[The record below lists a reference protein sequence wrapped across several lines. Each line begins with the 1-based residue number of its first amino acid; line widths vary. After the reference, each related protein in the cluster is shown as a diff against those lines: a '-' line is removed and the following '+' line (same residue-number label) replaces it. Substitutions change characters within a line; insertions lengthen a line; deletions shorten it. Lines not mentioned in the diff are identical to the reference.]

1 MRTKAEYIE
10 GLRKKYNNL
19 YFNGEKID
27 RLHPFQEP
35 AINVMGL
42 TFDAAWDPELK
53 DLCTATSHL
62 TGETINRFNHIHQNT
77 EDLHKKQDM
86 TRALCNKV
94 TVHSEMYGYRC
105 CQRD

>member
-35 AINVMGL
+35 AINVMG
-42 TFDAAWDPELK
+42 
-53 DLCTATSHL
+53 
-62 TGETINRFNHIHQNT
+62 
-77 EDLHKKQDM
+77 
-86 TRALCNKV
+86 
-94 TVHSEMYGYRC
+94 
-105 CQRD
+105 